1 VIQHQTALVRGAYP
15 HGAIATLNPAT
26 RITYRGVV
34 MNGGSVWLGWGDAQ
48 YVARITVG
56 VDAIRFADGTIWTS
70 AKPA

>member
-1 VIQHQTALVRGAYP
+1 
-15 HGAIATLNPAT
+15 
-26 RITYRGVV
+26 